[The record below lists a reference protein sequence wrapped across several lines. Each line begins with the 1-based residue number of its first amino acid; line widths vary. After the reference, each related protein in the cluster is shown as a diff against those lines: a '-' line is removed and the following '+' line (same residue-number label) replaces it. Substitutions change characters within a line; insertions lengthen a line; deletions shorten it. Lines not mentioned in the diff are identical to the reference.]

1 MVVLTVWTSNCMVFK
16 FYARHINGRR
26 KSHSISISLI
36 LQMILKAN
44 KLFQKHKRSDIN
56 FLSFMHSR
64 VAFFILTTPR
74 LIHGNTL
81 VDDTY
86 HCLTGQHF
94 LQLKDAPFSSADQRP
109 SKVFIFVMHTVS
121 APHKE
126 GDWRQPTF
134 INHALHNQDFTLIHV
149 LNFYHTK
156 LDYSE

>member
-1 MVVLTVWTSNCMVFK
+1 MSTLVVLTVWTSNCMVFK

-44 KLFQKHKRSDIN
+44 KLFQKHKGIDIN

-64 VAFFILTTPR
+64 VAFFILTTLR

-109 SKVFIFVMHTVS
+109 SKVCHLCYAHSKRTSQGGRLKTTYIYKS
-121 APHKE
+121 CP
-126 GDWRQPTF
+126 
-134 INHALHNQDFTLIHV
+134 
-149 LNFYHTK
+149 
-156 LDYSE
+156 S